1 MSSRRIYRDVEKL
14 PVSRVSDRI
23 SYAGFQRSYL
33 LLIGWAFSRMADR
46 RGCMAQIEMEDI
58 VEYQRFRR
66 NPGPLLDRAAEG
78 RPLLLLKG
86 RKRLVVLDMAAYN
99 QLTQQAGQATSIEG
113 QTNVVNG
120 GTMGEE
126 AGE

>member
-1 MSSRRIYRDVEKL
+1 
-14 PVSRVSDRI
+14 
-23 SYAGFQRSYL
+23 
-33 LLIGWAFSRMADR
+33 
-46 RGCMAQIEMEDI
+46 MAQIEMDDI

-99 QLTQQAGQATSIEG
+99 QLTQQAGQAISAEAHSDA
-113 QTNVVNG
+113 
-120 GTMGEE
+120 GEE

>member
-1 MSSRRIYRDVEKL
+1 
-14 PVSRVSDRI
+14 
-23 SYAGFQRSYL
+23 
-33 LLIGWAFSRMADR
+33 
-46 RGCMAQIEMEDI
+46 MAQIEMDDI

-99 QLTQQAGQATSIEG
+99 QLTQQAGQVISAEAHSDA
-113 QTNVVNG
+113 
-120 GTMGEE
+120 GEE